1 MKKVSWIVVI
11 AGAVVGLAAVVLTH
25 LGNPANMGFCIACFL
40 RDITGAVGMHS
51 AAKVQYVRPE
61 IIGLVL
67 GAFVMSV
74 ATKEFR
80 AKAGSSPATRFVL
93 GAFVMIGA
101 LAFLGCPLRMVL
113 RIGGGDLNAMV
124 GLVGFTL
131 GIFIG
136 IQFLKRGFSLKRAY
150 PVGKGEGGVLPI
162 VMTGLLILV
171 IAVPSLFKFSEDG
184 PGSKHAPMLA
194 ALLIAV
200 VVGALAQRAR
210 LCMVGGIRD
219 AMLFKDFKLLYGF
232 VAIFVVVLAGSLIT
246 GSFKL
251 GFELQPIAHSSQLW
265 NLLGMVLVG
274 WGSVLLGGCPLR
286 TADELR
292 RSLGAEHH
300 GNVVILHD
308 LSGLRVDIQL
318 ELALKRDILLNEE
331 HTAESVG
338 FLDDSDL
345 MAALGSDQRRLHAS
359 DTAADNHDIPLM
371 HGRCIIFALKLA
383 PCGGI
388 DRAAILSGGN
398 KLAETGVTAQTLV
411 DLIRLTHS
419 RFVGQVR
426 IGNNASADFDD
437 VY

>member
-67 GAFVMSV
+67 GALIMSV

-113 RIGGGDLNAMV
+113 RMGGGDLNAVV

-131 GIFIG
+131 GILIG
-136 IQFLKRGFSLKRAY
+136 VQFLKNGFSLKRAY
-150 PVGKGEGGVLPI
+150 PVGNGEGGVLPI

-171 IAVPSLFKFSEDG
+171 VAVPSLFKFSEEG

-194 ALLIAV
+194 ALLIAI

-219 AMLFKDFKLLYGF
+219 AMLFKDFKL
-232 VAIFVVVLAGSLIT
+232 
-246 GSFKL
+246 
-251 GFELQPIAHSSQLW
+251 
-265 NLLGMVLVG
+265 GMVLVG

-286 TADELR
+286 QLILAGEGNGDSAITVFGMIAGAAFAHNFGLAGNADAMNE
-292 RSLGAEHH
+292 AKEI
-300 GNVVILHD
+300 VV
-308 LSGLRVDIQL
+308 
-318 ELALKRDILLNEE
+318 
-331 HTAESVG
+331 
-338 FLDDSDL
+338 
-345 MAALGSDQRRLHAS
+345 
-359 DTAADNHDIPLM
+359 
-371 HGRCIIFALKLA
+371 
-383 PCGGI
+383 GGI
-388 DRAAILSGGN
+388 STNGKIAVCLGILIMLGVSLWNMPKKAVNVSVEAA
-398 KLAETGVTAQTLV
+398 K
-411 DLIRLTHS
+411 
-419 RFVGQVR
+419 
-426 IGNNASADFDD
+426 
-437 VY
+437 